1 MAAKRRK
8 ITCADAIA
16 DILKFVEEDE
26 DEDLN
31 ELDSDDDN
39 EGADDM
45 DELYGSD
52 GMFIIYHMKMI
63 QCQFFCIC
71 WINLHLFRWR

>member
-45 DELYGSD
+45 DELYGSH
-52 GMFIIYHMKMI
+52 GMFIIYHMKNDSMPI
-63 QCQFFCIC
+63 FLHMLDQFTFI
-71 WINLHLFRWR
+71 